1 MQRARGSRDRVGSVR
16 HMNESTADANV
27 TVVREFLEA
36 LAVPDIERA
45 TALLALDIEW
55 RNTWLPTFRGKRV
68 FAMLKDMEK
77 RRIGFGVD
85 FHTIAADGDT
95 VLTDR
100 TDYLSK
106 GPLRTGFWVRGTFTV
121 RDGLITVW
129 DDAFSM
135 GNLLKGFFT
144 R

>member
-1 MQRARGSRDRVGSVR
+1 MTDPTS
-16 HMNESTADANV
+16 ADDNV
-27 TVVREFLEA
+27 AVVREFLEA

-55 RNTWLPTFRGKRV
+55 RNTGLPTFRGKRV
-68 FAMLKDMEK
+68 FGMLTDMEK
-77 RRIGFGVD
+77 RRVGFGVEI
-85 FHTIAADGDT
+85 HSIAAQGDR

-100 TDYLSK
+100 TDYLWK
-106 GPLRTGFWVRGTFTV
+106 GPLKTGFWVRGTFTV

-135 GNLLKGFFT
+135 GNLLKGFFK

>member
-1 MQRARGSRDRVGSVR
+1 MAEPDS
-16 HMNESTADANV
+16 NV

-45 TALLALDIEW
+45 TELLGLDIEW
-55 RNTWLPTFRGKRV
+55 RNTGLPTFRGKRV
-68 FAMLKDMEK
+68 FAMLKDME
-77 RRIGFGVD
+77 RRRVGFGVD
-85 FHTIAADGDT
+85 IHAIAAHGDV

-100 TDYLSK
+100 TDYLWK
-106 GPLRTGFWVRGTFTV
+106 GPVRTGFWVRGTFTV
-121 RDGLITVW
+121 RDGRIAVW

-135 GNLLKGFFT
+135 GNLVKGFFK

>member
-1 MQRARGSRDRVGSVR
+1 M
-16 HMNESTADANV
+16 TAAPAD
-27 TVVREFLEA
+27 VVREFLEA
-36 LAVPDIERA
+36 MAEPDTVRA
-45 TALLALDIEW
+45 TSLLHPDVEW
-55 RNTWLPTFRGKRV
+55 RNTGLPTFRGRRV
-68 FAMLKDMEK
+68 HAMIRDME
-77 RRIGFGVD
+77 RRKVGFGVD
-85 FHTIAADGDT
+85 LHAIAADGDT

-100 TDYLSK
+100 KDYLWK

-135 GNLLKGFFT
+135 GNLLKGFVT

>member
-1 MQRARGSRDRVGSVR
+1 M
-16 HMNESTADANV
+16 TAAPLDI
-27 TVVREFLEA
+27 VREFLEA
-36 LAVPDIERA
+36 MAEPDTARA
-45 TALLALDIEW
+45 TSLLAPDVEW
-55 RNTWLPTFRGKRV
+55 RNTGLPTFRGKRV
-68 FAMLKDMEK
+68 HGMIRDME
-77 RRIGFGVD
+77 RRKIGFGVD
-85 FHTIAADGDT
+85 LHAIAAHGDT

-100 TDYLSK
+100 KDYLWK

-135 GNLLKGFFT
+135 GGLLKGFVT

>member
-1 MQRARGSRDRVGSVR
+1 MS
-16 HMNESTADANV
+16 EPTADTNV
-27 TVVREFLEA
+27 TVVQEFLEA

-55 RNTWLPTFRGKRV
+55 RNTGLPTFRGKRV
-68 FAMLKDMEK
+68 FGMLNDME
-77 RRIGFGVD
+77 RRRVGFGVD
-85 FHTIAADGDT
+85 IHAIAAHGDT

-100 TDYLSK
+100 TDYIWK
-106 GPLRTGFWVRGTFTV
+106 GPLKTGFWVRGTFTV